1 MKLTCTL
8 NIITVLLRILYR
20 RHLNMLCGII
30 WAVCEIRTYFIF
42 VSNYFLAFHVL
53 VGKVV
58 WLTQSRMVR
67 YIRQASWHLN
77 ISHKGRNETT
87 MHLVCDDALTVCTM
101 KCGQVLFSFWS
112 VALQLS
118 AFTYVDELDWVLRT
132 SRAGCFLT
140 TSLIYGKNSHRNLF
154 LLNRFKYMCSNG
166 STLREFNLVIL

>member
-30 WAVCEIRTYFIF
+30 WAVCESRTYFTF

-67 YIRQASWHLN
+67 YIRQASWCLN

-87 MHLVCDDALTVCTM
+87 VHLFVMMLRPFVLWNVA
-101 KCGQVLFSFWS
+101 KCHS
-112 VALQLS
+112 VFHQLHFNHRHS
-118 AFTYVDELDWVLRT
+118 RT
-132 SRAGCFLT
+132 SMNWTECCIQAEQDVFWRLT
-140 TSLIYGKNSHRNLF
+140 WFMARILTEIYSYCTVLYF
-154 LLNRFKYMCSNG
+154 CSNG
-166 STLREFNLVIL
+166 STLRKFESYCR